1 MELKDQLVFKGHQF
15 STRSD
20 TETILHAYEEWGE
33 GCVEHLRGMFA
44 FAIWDSREKTLFLG
58 RDLVGIKLRK
68 GKPVLTFG
76 SYLFKEI

>member
-1 MELKDQLVFKGHQF
+1 MVLMGQQATVLCAIKASAKGHPGVLGRVDRF
-15 STRSD
+15 
-20 TETILHAYEEWGE
+20 L
-33 GCVEHLRGMFA
+33 GMFA